1 MVSIILIMVMLCIA
15 RLASVYDRKLL
26 LSGYIGVSPRLSAAL
41 VSSVL
46 FPFSKSK
53 NPPENRKRLTV
64 LGLCLYT
71 LTALCI
77 ALCVYNGLTLK
88 PVKALEQFS
97 MAPKGRGVEIE
108 TSTEYLN
115 GMIAMGFFCF
125 EAAAYLI
132 NSIGFFVSRA
142 GTAGKKLA
150 AGGVTLALAI
160 LAIVL
165 FIFFMGRGV
174 PDFWRQIQQAME

>member
-1 MVSIILIMVMLCIA
+1 MVSIILIVVMLCVA

-46 FPFSKSK
+46 FPLSKSK

-88 PVKALEQFS
+88 PIKALEQFS
-97 MAPKGRGVEIE
+97 MAPKGRGVEIQ

-115 GMIAMGFFCF
+115 GMIAMVFFCF

-132 NSIGFFVSRA
+132 NSIGCFVSRA

-150 AGGVTLALAI
+150 VGGVTLALAI

>member
-1 MVSIILIMVMLCIA
+1 MVSIILIVVMLCIA

-46 FPFSKSK
+46 FPLSKSK

-88 PVKALEQFS
+88 PIKALEQFS
-97 MAPKGRGVEIE
+97 MAPKGGVEIQ
-108 TSTEYLN
+108 TSTEHLN
-115 GMIAMGFFCF
+115 GMIAMGFFYF
-125 EAAAYLI
+125 EAAVYLI

-160 LAIVL
+160 LAIAGFVL
-165 FIFFMGRGV
+165 TSRTV